1 MKAGGGGKVARTV
14 NLKTRCVCTVDH
26 LNVSLKWLTSSI
38 GLYFITGWLEI
49 IQLLK
54 PSNPIQGMIN
64 CEKVYPPLHNLIAR
78 GAMDKEKV
86 LHEIKRDLKS
96 PMVFRG
102 LIFISMLILIL
113 IYQLFLK

>member
-1 MKAGGGGKVARTV
+1 
-14 NLKTRCVCTVDH
+14 
-26 LNVSLKWLTSSI
+26 
-38 GLYFITGWLEI
+38 
-49 IQLLK
+49 
-54 PSNPIQGMIN
+54 MI
-64 CEKVYPPLHNLIAR
+64 K
-78 GAMDKEKV
+78 DKEKV